1 MGYIIYI
8 TKENSMKVGDLIK
21 PVFNESLYLVL
32 KIVSG
37 NDIPPIVRNPDS
49 NDELLLEVT
58 DSEGMIMHLFNYE
71 CEVVS

>member
-8 TKENSMKVGDLIK
+8 TKENNMKVGDLIK
-21 PVFNESLYLVL
+21 PVFNESLYLVV

-37 NDIPPIVRNPDS
+37 NDIPPILRNPDD
-49 NDELLLEVT
+49 NDDLLLEVT
-58 DSEGMIMHLFNYE
+58 DFGGMIMHIFNYE

>member
-8 TKENSMKVGDLIK
+8 TKENGMKVGDLIK
-21 PVFNESLYLVL
+21 PVFNENLYLIL

-49 NDELLLEVT
+49 NEELLLEVT
-58 DSEGMIMHLFNYE
+58 DSEGMIMHLFNY
-71 CEVVS
+71 

>member
-8 TKENSMKVGDLIK
+8 TKENGMKVGDLIK
-21 PVFNESLYLVL
+21 PVFNENLYLIL

-49 NDELLLEVT
+49 NEELLLEVT

>member
-1 MGYIIYI
+1 
-8 TKENSMKVGDLIK
+8 MKVGDLIK
-21 PVFNESLYLVL
+21 PVFNENLYLIL

-58 DSEGMIMHLFNYE
+58 DSGGMIMHIFNYE